1 MANVLQ
7 DYFSRMNALN
17 RQRGMTGNMQ
27 YGRSLDP
34 SIAEGYFDSYQKNK
48 LQSQTLANQK
58 RGLDIQE
65 KGVDA
70 DISYKEWSK
79 GFQERGQEAQIEYNL
94 KMLGFR
100 GEELANMKE
109 YQMAQIALGNR
120 NAAAQEKYWGESTD
134 IARENS
140 AIDRMYKQ
148 GLLSNQA
155 AATEA
160 QRDAAKATLWS
171 GGITGALTAGGT
183 ALGIWQKMRD
193 SDRADREFKANMRA
207 RGRNEDG
214 SPISPAAASN
224 DAYRDPQLMPGA
236 WSGHSDYQW
245 SPTFMDYPAMS
256 PSYAGY
262 NYPIYD
268 PGQYYGM
275 GSQLYYP
282 GFEPGSS
289 AVQGNWFDPN
299 YFVSSIFFS
308 PTTDFGSYWSS
319 GSDWYGGY

>member
-48 LQSQTLANQK
+48 LQSQALANQK

-100 GEELANMKE
+100 GEELANMRD

-148 GLLSNQA
+148 GMLSNQA
-155 AATEA
+155 EATAA

-183 ALGIWQKMRD
+183 ALGIWQKMKD

-207 RGRNEDG
+207 RDRNEDG

-224 DAYRDPQLMPGA
+224 DAYGDPQLMPGA
-236 WSGHSDYQW
+236 WSGYSDYQW

-262 NYPIYD
+262 NYPIYY

-275 GSQLYYP
+275 GSQLYSP

>member
-48 LQSQTLANQK
+48 FQSQALANQK

-100 GEELANMKE
+100 GEELASMKE

-155 AATEA
+155 EATAA

-224 DAYRDPQLMPGA
+224 DAYGDPQLMPGA
-236 WSGHSDYQW
+236 WSGYTDYRYT
-245 SPTFMDYPAMS
+245 PTFNDYPAITN
-256 PSYAGY
+256 PYLTYNQPTYDGY
-262 NYPIYD
+262 T
-268 PGQYYGM
+268 GM
-275 GSQLYYP
+275 GSMNFNP
-282 GFEPGSS
+282 S
-289 AVQGNWFDPN
+289 AYTQPWSFSNPN
-299 YFVSSIFFS
+299 FFINDIFFNV
-308 PTTDFGSYWSS
+308 PDIPSYVDSS
-319 GSDWYGGY
+319 YGYSYDPSIY

>member
-100 GEELANMKE
+100 GEELANMRD

-160 QRDAAKATLWS
+160 QRDAARASLIT
-171 GGITGALTAGGT
+171 GGIGGIMNFTGT
-183 ALGIWQKMRD
+183 ALGVWDKSRQFAADMRSKGFD
-193 SDRADREFKANMRA
+193 AQGNKLV
-207 RGRNEDG
+207 
-214 SPISPAAASN
+214 SPAAAS
-224 DAYRDPQLMPGA
+224 DDV
-236 WSGHSDYQW
+236 
-245 SPTFMDYPAMS
+245 
-256 PSYAGY
+256 YAGAESGY
-262 NYPIYD
+262 GGYT
-268 PGQYYGM
+268 GM
-275 GSQLYYP
+275 GSL
-282 GFEPGSS
+282 
-289 AVQGNWFDPN
+289 N
-299 YFVSSIFFS
+299 YNPQNYNPIEL
-308 PTTDFGSYWSS
+308 PPPAYDTS
-319 GSDWYGGY
+319 GYGGYTGMGSLNFNPSAYTQPWSFSNPSFFINDIFFNVPDIPSYVDPSYGYSYDPSIY